1 MAQVQ
6 TKSQTAVQEYMDT
19 MLTDLFPS
27 IPSEEPAEPVNL
39 EVVTPETATE
49 FIATEPDKDVTS
61 PDFSEPESI
70 VVEPAFEEPVETL
83 QQETAEVE
91 VQSEAQ
97 EQTQTQDV
105 STVDFDSQLAEEIEQ
120 ATAAAETI
128 ETETEVAAVIQ
139 DESPVTEV
147 ETVQVEI
154 QPAVEVSEPEV
165 NTAPVVDEPAPEVV
179 EQVETVTEKPK
190 TLRYPNAPEWAQEA
204 FDVLLFDVCGLKLA
218 VPMESLGRIIKVEHE
233 TNHLIGRPDW
243 FIGAYSEAEQ
253 RLFVVDTAK
262 YIMPEKGFNLEE
274 EGFDHIVQ
282 LQRTQWTLACKNVH
296 TTVRLEPDQVKWRS
310 AQGKRKWLAGTVVE
324 HMCGL
329 LHVDSLVEL
338 LSGEVPDERDQ

>member
-27 IPSEEPAEPVNL
+27 IPSEEPTEPVNL

-49 FIATEPDKDVTS
+49 FIAGEPDKDTTVA
-61 PDFSEPESI
+61 DFSEPEP
-70 VVEPAFEEPVETL
+70 VAAEPAIEEPVEAL
-83 QQETAEVE
+83 QQDTAEIE

-97 EQTQTQDV
+97 EQTQAPAV
-105 STVDFDSQLAEEIEQ
+105 STVDLDLQLAEEIEQ
-120 ATAAAETI
+120 ATVAAKTVETEAET
-128 ETETEVAAVIQ
+128 AVIQ
-139 DESPVTEV
+139 DEPLVAEIEPV
-147 ETVQVEI
+147 QADI
-154 QPAVEVSEPEV
+154 QPTVEVSEPEK
-165 NTAPVVDEPAPEVV
+165 NTEPVVETPAPEVA

-243 FIGAYSEAEQ
+243 FLGAYSEADQ

-274 EGFDHIVQ
+274 EGYDHIVQ

-296 TTVRLEPDQVKWRS
+296 TTIRLEPDQVKWRS

-329 LHVDSLVEL
+329 LHADSLVEL